1 MKNVSVYRPP
11 GRPAQAAAFIE
22 NLEPK
27 LREKLLLQIHRLS
40 QTPLSGLKEPHYKH
54 FVLEKYR
61 SLYEV
66 REKNKIVVR
75 VIFTIRADGE
85 ILLLY
90 AFIKKQ
96 SRDTMQALEQS
107 LRILS
112 ELRKHPEYAVE
123 YIIQEEALK

>member
-1 MKNVSVYRPP
+1 MKNVFIYQSPD
-11 GRPAQAAAFIE
+11 RPAQVAAFIE

-40 QTPLSGLKEPHYKH
+40 LTPPSGLKEPHYKH
-54 FVLEKYR
+54 FALEKYR

-66 REKNKIVVR
+66 REKSKIVVR
-75 VIFTIRADGE
+75 IVFTIRPGGE
-85 ILLLY
+85 ILLLA
-90 AFIKKQ
+90 AFIKRQ

-112 ELRKHPEYAVE
+112 ELRKYPEYAVE
-123 YIIQEEALK
+123 YKIQEEVTK